1 MNKAV
6 CNLRA
11 PHLLITMPWG
21 IGDTIAVG
29 LSAVDQVVRNDPTG
43 NVAVDILCNH
53 LQATLLEHD
62 PRINAIIA
70 IDESLLP
77 TAEEGTWKRGVFLS
91 PEAAKLAEHLRQQD
105 YTAVLP
111 FFFGPGF
118 FYVLHMP
125 VLFLNVAEVWQL
137 MADLHSFKDIS
148 MPKIVR
154 HIVNKLFTKRMRAK
168 RVPAPCIDE
177 PIPLYLCPE
186 HLQEAARYEAWIKA
200 RAGIAQEHR
209 PLLLVAPDTSSSIT
223 RPPTSLLMQGIAD
236 ALQRDPRLLVEILP
250 GYTDKQA
257 ARSLWLALSADF
269 PGRVL
274 LLPDEPRMSLLELA
288 AFIDQCDIFLT
299 GDTGTMHLAAAYKVL
314 PPTASSDLLPR
325 NATKIIALFGG
336 THPYFHGYSQRSVII
351 GKGRREQAAFA
362 PGIFKEIY
370 HREAGKNFFDHITP
384 QQITRAILE

>member
-1 MNKAV
+1 MNKALR
-6 CNLRA
+6 NLRA

-29 LSAVDQVVRNDPTG
+29 LSAVDQIVRNDPAG
-43 NVAVDILCNH
+43 NVSVDILCNH

-62 PRINAIIA
+62 PRIHAIIA

-91 PEAAKLAEHLRQQD
+91 PETAKLAEKLRQQD

-125 VLFLNVAEVWQL
+125 VLFLNISEVCQL
-137 MADLHSFKDIS
+137 MAGLHSFKDIS
-148 MPKIVR
+148 MPKMVR
-154 HIVNKLFTKRMRAK
+154 HIVNKLFTKQVLEA
-168 RVPAPCIDE
+168 CSDE

-186 HLQEAARYEAWIKA
+186 HLQEAARYAACIKA
-200 RAGIAQEHR
+200 QAGIEQDHH
-209 PLLLVAPDTSSSIT
+209 PLLLVAPDTSSPIT
-223 RPPTSLLMQGIAD
+223 RPPTPLLMQGLTG

-257 ARSLWLALSADF
+257 ARKLWLALRTDF

-314 PPTASSDLLPR
+314 PGTVSSELSPR

-370 HREAGKNFFDHITP
+370 HRGAGKNFFDHISP